1 MTDIYNRPSPWKPYY
16 YLHNRNSR
24 ENVPTNPTRYIEDV
38 ENIIGTDIGSN
49 KIPVSGKYPIKSD
62 SLLPV
67 ETKKDVFYKDNLW
80 YTDKE
85 CQTKDLAT
93 TTISGFDPTK
103 VENIVYKAVFTKPP
117 FSRTIN
123 LNDYQEDLVEKPAY
137 TRVANPSKVRMEI
150 RYGRDNSIYQLVEVK
165 VDYIKAP
172 QFIRLTQDQIDQT
185 EDTSQIME
193 YPDFI
198 CQKIINKLVAI
209 LLERSSDPRLT
220 TNIQINRSMAQPA
233 QPQAQQA

>member
-24 ENVPTNPTRYIEDV
+24 ENVPTNPTNYTKDII
-38 ENIIGTDIGSN
+38 NKIGTDISN
-49 KIPVSGKYPIKSD
+49 CKIPATGTYRNKTDVSA
-62 SLLPV
+62 
-67 ETKKDVFYKDNLW
+67 KDTTLYYKDGDW
-80 YTDKE
+80 YTDAEHEYAASSTYLK
-85 CQTKDLAT
+85 
-93 TTISGFDPTK
+93 FDPNDVT
-103 VENIVYKAVFTKPP
+103 VDTYKIEIKPP

-150 RYGRDNSIYQLVEVK
+150 RYGRDNSIYQLVEVR